1 MLAFSPPLFPT
12 LGWPLEDPISHAQNY
27 IYGETET
34 SESFLHLSSSQPQ
47 VELNCS
53 TPSAAVSGNPTMV
66 KKLNHNASERDRRK
80 KINSL
85 YSSMRSLLPSADQAV
100 LSACLTVILESGNKF
115 CRPFRP
121 NFQNFVVFLQKKLS
135 IPSTVSRVLKYIPEL
150 QRQVERLIQK
160 KEEFLSKIS
169 REGDPIHLENQRNG
183 TLGSSL
189 SAVSAR
195 RLSDREIVV
204 QISTF
209 NVHENPLSEVLSNLE
224 EDGLL
229 VINASSF
236 ESFGGRVFYNLH
248 LQVLFLYIFFLIS
261 FFFSP
266 LNFMVL

>member
-34 SESFLHLSSSQPQ
+34 SESFLHLPSSQPQ

-53 TPSAAVSGNPTMV
+53 TPYAAVSGNPTMV
-66 KKLNHNASERDRRK
+66 KKLNHNVSERDRRK

-85 YSSMRSLLPSADQAV
+85 YSSLRSLLPSADQA
-100 LSACLTVILESGNKF
+100 
-115 CRPFRP
+115 
-121 NFQNFVVFLQKKLS
+121 KKLS

-169 REGDPIHLENQRNG
+169 REGDLIHLENQRNG
-183 TLGSSL
+183 ALGSSL

-195 RLSDREIVV
+195 RLNDREIVV

-209 NVHENPLSEVLSNLE
+209 KVHESPLSEVLLNLE

-248 LQVLFLYIFFLIS
+248 LQVEGTQGMECELLSEKLLSLCERREAF
-261 FFFSP
+261 P
-266 LNFMVL
+266 